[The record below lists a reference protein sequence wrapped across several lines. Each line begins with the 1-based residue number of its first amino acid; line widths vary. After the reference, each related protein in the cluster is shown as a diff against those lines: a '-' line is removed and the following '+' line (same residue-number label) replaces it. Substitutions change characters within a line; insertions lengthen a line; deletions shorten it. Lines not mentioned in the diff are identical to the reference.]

1 MLLFVGKEKIYFVF
15 VVLKYSRRKY
25 RNPPKKKHW
34 LSLRLNLK
42 KKSCCMKRKGSPKTN
57 RKLQKDT
64 GANFKGFPLANLR
77 QFEYE
82 KEYWPWYGSVD

>member
-1 MLLFVGKEKIYFVF
+1 
-15 VVLKYSRRKY
+15 
-25 RNPPKKKHW
+25 
-34 LSLRLNLK
+34 
-42 KKSCCMKRKGSPKTN
+42 MKRKGSPKTN